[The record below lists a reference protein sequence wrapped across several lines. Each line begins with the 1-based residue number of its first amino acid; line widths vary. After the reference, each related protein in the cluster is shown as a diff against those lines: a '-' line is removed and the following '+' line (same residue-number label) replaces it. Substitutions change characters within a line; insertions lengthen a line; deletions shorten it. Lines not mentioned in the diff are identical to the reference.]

1 MELLIS
7 FFIYPTIYNIFSIRE
22 IEVFQNTQ
30 KNCNAKQ
37 KNLLFQTIT
46 GGQIKKY
53 DIETIK
59 IKKKIKR

>member
-7 FFIYPTIYNIFSIRE
+7 FFIYPTIIYNIFSIRE
-22 IEVFQNTQ
+22 IEVFQNMQ

-53 DIETIK
+53 DIEN
-59 IKKKIKR
+59 

>member
-7 FFIYPTIYNIFSIRE
+7 FFIYPTRYNIFSIRE

-53 DIETIK
+53 DIEN
-59 IKKKIKR
+59 

>member
-7 FFIYPTIYNIFSIRE
+7 FFIYPTIIYNIFSIRE
-22 IEVFQNTQ
+22 IEVFQNAQ

-46 GGQIKKY
+46 GRQIKKY
-53 DIETIK
+53 DIEN
-59 IKKKIKR
+59 

>member
-7 FFIYPTIYNIFSIRE
+7 FFIYPTIIYNIFSIRE

-30 KNCNAKQ
+30 KNCNAKH

-53 DIETIK
+53 DIEN
-59 IKKKIKR
+59 